1 MEDERLERAIPSVPV
16 EESLVPPSRRK
27 IRVHR
32 SLLSD
37 IVVVVLLWCCCGSS
51 I

>member
-37 IVVVVLLWCCCGSS
+37 IVVVVLWCCCGSS